1 MAEETVTHPTPSR
14 SQRRWWKETSVYQ
27 IYPSSFNDTN
37 ADGIGDIPG
46 IIQKLDYLHD
56 LGVDMLWLSPVY
68 KSPGKDMGY
77 DISDYLDIDPKYGTM
92 KDMDELIAGVHQRGM
107 KLLMDLVVNHTSD
120 QHEWFLDSRSSKQS
134 RKRDW
139 YIWRDPLYDEH
150 GHRQPPNNWLAVFGG
165 SVWEWDEPTGQYY
178 LHCFLPSQPD
188 LNWEQPEVRKAVHS
202 MMKFWLDKKVD
213 GFRQDVINLISK
225 APGLPDAP
233 IILPGENFQ
242 PAYTL
247 FSNGPRLHEFLQEMR
262 SEVLDKYDVMVVG
275 EMPWLTDRDEVLKVV
290 GADRRELDMI
300 FQFDIVEMDFG
311 NNGRFSWPEKPWD
324 LVQMKGI
331 LEDWQTYMISH
342 DGWNSI
348 FIENHDHPRSVS
360 RFVDRKLTDNDPVV
374 RTRVCKMLATLCA
387 GQSGT
392 LYIYQ
397 GQELGMKNIPEDWDI
412 SEYKDIESQNKY
424 KHALEQ
430 ANGDI
435 TKISSFMEALHL
447 KARDNGRTPVQ
458 WDSSSHGGFTTGT
471 PWMRV
476 NNDYEFWNASLQVYD
491 KSSVFAHWK
500 RILVLRKQYKDV
512 LIYGDF
518 EMLSKEDPAIIAYRR
533 VYGEQQALVVMNF
546 TNKEVR
552 WEPPQ
557 ERGEIV
563 ALLEAKYVK
572 LKNYGE
578 LRIEG
583 GGIALRAFE
592 AAIFIGGHLDLDN

>member
-1 MAEETVTHPTPSR
+1 MALSR
-14 SQRRWWKETSVYQ
+14 
-27 IYPSSFNDTN
+27 
-37 ADGIGDIPG
+37 
-46 IIQKLDYLHD
+46 
-56 LGVDMLWLSPVY
+56 
-68 KSPGKDMGY
+68 SPGKDMGY

-92 KDMDELIAGVHQRGM
+92 KDMEELIAGVHQRGM

-120 QHEWFLDSRSSKQS
+120 QHEWFFDSRSSKQS
-134 RKRDW
+134 QKRDW

-150 GHRQPPNNWLAVFGG
+150 GQRQPPNNWLAVFGG

-178 LHCFLPSQPD
+178 LHCFLSSQPD

-202 MMKFWLDKKVD
+202 VMKFWLDKKVD

-233 IILPGENFQ
+233 ILLPGEKFQ

-262 SEVLDKYDVMVVG
+262 KEVLDKYDVMVVG
-275 EMPWLTDRDEVLKVV
+275 EMPWLTDRDEVLRVV
-290 GADRRELDMI
+290 GANRRELDMI

-311 NNGRFSWPEKPWD
+311 NHGRFSWPEKPWD
-324 LVQMKGI
+324 LAQMKDI

-374 RTRVCKMLATLCA
+374 RTRACKMLATLCA

-430 ANGDI
+430 ANGDK
-435 TKISSFMEALHL
+435 TKISSFMDALHL

-458 WDSSSHGGFTTGT
+458 WDSSPHGGFTTGT

-476 NNDYEFWNASLQVYD
+476 NDDYEFWNASLQVHD
-491 KSSVFAHWK
+491 RSSVFAHWK

-518 EMLSKEDPAIIAYRR
+518 EMLSKEDPAVIAYRR
-533 VYGEQQALVVMNF
+533 VHGEQQALVVMNF
-546 TNKEVR
+546 TNKEVK

-557 ERGEIV
+557 ERREIV
-563 ALLEAKYVK
+563 DLLETKWVK
-572 LKNYGE
+572 LKNYEE

-583 GGIALRAFE
+583 AMIVLSAFE
-592 AAIFIGGHLDLDN
+592 AVIFIGGIFR